1 MSEVNL
7 EERRKAIFSKL
18 EDLFDKAKNKS
29 TLLYW
34 LGLIPIFF
42 IAWYI
47 RTQNLGYLAGKYL
60 VELDSYFFYRYA
72 KEIFETGTLPV
83 IDHLRYAPL
92 GYETAP
98 FKFFPQTLAYMF
110 KIVHV
115 IFPNMAQI
123 EWHIYYPP
131 VIAIIGFI
139 FFFLFVKEIFNYRVA
154 LLSTAF
160 LAVIPAYIQRTSAGF
175 ADHEAM
181 AILWMFLSLWLLA
194 LMWKSKDWKFIIALS
209 TLSALFASAMVYTWG
224 GYRYLTLSIGLFF
237 ILAIFFSEVD
247 NKKFAGLMIW
257 FIITSITIHM
267 YFSVRS
273 ITETITNIE
282 LAPFFFGI
290 LAFGLI
296 KYLPKIKQLRLV
308 IDKLSLRITTAL
320 ACIAIGLIAAF
331 ATGILKS
338 LIYEFLVQLF
348 NISLKEPTSKFY
360 LTVSESQK
368 PEFYGGSGL
377 WLNFGWLIILSM
389 VGMAILIY
397 YILKNKD
404 EENFLRNKLA
414 LAGAGLFLL
423 FTILFTIGSFQNSS
437 SIGTMIANSLV
448 YLSFII
454 FAGLIFIFYK
464 LSKSDSNIF
473 TNENAL
479 FLLALSIAII
489 GFLFSHNQIRMLFS
503 FAPVAAV
510 MSAYLI
516 DKIYDLGKRKLNPK
530 YTKFIA
536 VGLLALV
543 IFLIFSLGSI
553 AIQYNRGIGS
563 MLPGPWEQSMDFIRA
578 ETSEDSVIAHWWD
591 YGHMTATI
599 GERASVTDGGNLRSW
614 NHNSARFLMT
624 GKDKEDTMTYLNT
637 HGVTHVLFSREEI
650 PKYHAFSLIGSEGA
664 DLDRA
669 STIGTFS
676 LSEQREIRNGT
687 LLIYGG
693 GWPLDKDY
701 IHEGKV
707 LNSGNSGIIAF
718 SLDLTSDGQLKNP
731 RAYLVYGEQQFL
743 LNIGC
748 VYSNGQK
755 LSFPRQEPYMEGCLA
770 LVPYYNSE
778 TEASMVGGAFW
789 LSEKTYDTNFVRLYI
804 YGENDPNFK
813 LVYTDNT
820 PLGYFQGN
828 LIGPIKIWEVIYNG
842 DEKTDPKLLESN
854 TYG

>member
-1 MSEVNL
+1 MTEVNL
-7 EERRKAIFSKL
+7 EERRKAIFLKL

-47 RTQNLGYLAGKYL
+47 RTQNLGYLVGKYL

-72 KEIFETGTLPV
+72 KEIFETGTLPL

-110 KIVHV
+110 KVVHV

-160 LAVIPAYIQRTSAGF
+160 LTVIPAYIQRTSAGF
-175 ADHEAM
+175 ADHEVM

-224 GYRYLTLSIGLFF
+224 GYRYLTLSIALFF
-237 ILAIFFSEVD
+237 ILAIFLSEVD
-247 NKKFAGLMIW
+247 NKKFTGLMIW
-257 FIITSITIHM
+257 FAIVTTAISSYYGGLDINRLTTAEFAPVWFAVFAFAIMKII
-267 YFSVRS
+267 
-273 ITETITNIE
+273 
-282 LAPFFFGI
+282 
-290 LAFGLI
+290 
-296 KYLPKIKQLRLV
+296 PKIKQLEPI
-308 IDKLSLRITTAL
+308 IDKLSLRITTIL
-320 ACIAIGLIAAF
+320 ICIGTGLTIAILSGRIQHYL
-331 ATGILKS
+331 S
-338 LIYEFLVQLF
+338 DFLGSIF
-348 NISLKEPTSKFY
+348 NIIIIDIKSKFY

-377 WLNFGWLIILSM
+377 WTSFGWLIVLSM
-389 VGMAILIY
+389 IGMAILIY

-404 EENFLRNKLA
+404 EENFLQNKFA
-414 LAGAGLFLL
+414 LVGAALFLL
-423 FTILFTIGSFQNSS
+423 FTILFTIGSFENSS
-437 SIGTMIANSLV
+437 SFGTVVTNSLV

-454 FAGLIFIFYK
+454 FAGLVIVFYK
-464 LSKSDSNIF
+464 LSKSKSNIF
-473 TNENAL
+473 TSENAL
-479 FLLALSIAII
+479 FLLALSIAIV
-489 GFLFSHNQIRMLFS
+489 GFIFSHNQIRLLFS
-503 FAPVAAV
+503 FSPIAAI

-536 VGLLALV
+536 VGLLVLV
-543 IFLIFSLGSI
+543 IFLMFSLGNV
-553 AIQYNRGIGS
+553 AIQYNKGIGS
-563 MLPGPWEQSMDFIRA
+563 MLPGQWEQSMDFIRT
-578 ETSEDSVIAHWWD
+578 ETPENSVIAHWWD

-624 GKDKEDTMTYLNT
+624 GKNKEATMTYLNT
-637 HGVTHVLFSREEI
+637 HGVTHILFSREEI
-650 PKYHAFSLIGSEGA
+650 PKYSAFSLIGSEGA

-693 GWPLDKDY
+693 GWPLDKEY

-707 LNSGNSGIIAF
+707 LDSGNSGIIAF
-718 SLDLTSDGQLKNP
+718 SLDLPNGGQLQNP
-731 RAYLVYGEQQFL
+731 HAYIIYGQQQFP

-748 VYSNGQK
+748 VYANGQK

-778 TEASMVGGAFW
+778 TDVSIIGGAFW
-789 LSEKTYDTNFVRLYI
+789 LSEKTYDTNLARLYI
-804 YGENDPNFK
+804 YGENDQNFK

-842 DEKTDPKLLESN
+842 NEKTNLKLLEPN